1 MNNKSKKGKIMQNE
15 NTTYHIP
22 IMLNEILEGLNL
34 QPSNIFVDCTLGG
47 AGHSSEIIQRLKQ
60 GLLIG
65 IDKDDDALTFSSTR
79 LKDHKNKILIKS
91 DFKNFKII
99 LDALQE
105 RFNSQNNQLEEGEVL
120 HPNAKVFCPCEAI
133 NQNTVEKLANGKV
146 DKILVD
152 LGVSSHQL
160 DTAERG
166 FSFRFDAPL
175 DMRMD
180 KTQDK
185 TAWHVVNFYPKERL
199 VKILYTYGE
208 EKFAP
213 QIANAIMTARKK
225 KTIDTTKELAG
236 IIESALPKKYIF
248 KSGGAKK
255 SFQAIRIEVNG
266 ELDGLE
272 TALINM
278 IDSLPSGGRIAVLT
292 FHSLEDRIVKNV
304 FKDKSTGC
312 ICPRGTPI
320 CICGHKEEIKLIN
333 KKPIIAS
340 DKEQNLNSR
349 STSAKL
355 RIAEKL

>member
-15 NTTYHIP
+15 TTTYHIP
-22 IMLNEILEGLNL
+22 IMLNEILEGLDL
-34 QPSNIFVDCTLGG
+34 KPSNIFVDCTLGG
-47 AGHSSEIIQRLKQ
+47 AGHSSEIIKQ
-60 GLLIG
+60 IENGFLIG
-65 IDKDDDALTFSSTR
+65 IDKDDDALNFSSNR
-79 LKDHKNKILIKS
+79 LKEYKNKLLIKS
-91 DFKNFKII
+91 DFKNFKVI
-99 LDALQE
+99 LDALQT
-105 RFNSQNNQLEEGEVL
+105 RFNSKNTTLEKDEVL
-120 HPNAKVFCPCEAI
+120 HPNAKVFCPNKEL
-133 NQNTVEKLANGKV
+133 NQTTIEKLASGKV

-180 KTQDK
+180 KTQEK
-185 TAWHVVNFYPKERL
+185 TAWHVVNFYPKEKL
-199 VKILYTYGE
+199 VKILYAYGE

-213 QIANAIMTARKK
+213 QIANAILTARKK

-255 SFQAIRIEVNG
+255 SFQAFRIEVNG

-272 TALINM
+272 TALENM
-278 IDSLPSGGRIAVLT
+278 IDSLDSGGRLAVLT

-304 FKDKSTGC
+304 FKDKSTDC
-312 ICPRGTPI
+312 ICPSGTPI
-320 CICGHKEEIKLIN
+320 CICGHKAQIKLIN

-340 DKEQNLNSR
+340 EEEQTLNSR

-355 RIAEKL
+355 RIIEKL